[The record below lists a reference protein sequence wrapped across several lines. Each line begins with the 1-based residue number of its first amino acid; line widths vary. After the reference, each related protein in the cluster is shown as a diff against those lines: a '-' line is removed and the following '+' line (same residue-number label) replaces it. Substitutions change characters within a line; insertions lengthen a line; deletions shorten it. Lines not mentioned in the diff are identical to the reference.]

1 MPTAVRDASMVT
13 KKNRDIALN
22 AYYNSWKESTV
33 NGTGNAVNAALAPP
47 AATGAEVVAQIRE
60 GCSACAAL
68 TNFNEIALGGTQ
80 GNLTR
85 YPPNPTTG
93 GASGLTGTS

>member
-22 AYYNSWKESTV
+22 AYYESWKSNTM
-33 NGTGNAVNAALAPP
+33 NTANANQALAPP
-47 AATGAEVVAQIRE
+47 AATGAAVVAQIRE

-68 TNFNEIALGGTQ
+68 TNFNEIALGGTM